1 MPPPVQTSGIGV
13 CLSSRNCEIID
24 VQEVGGRVLF
34 WKRSLML
41 LFLCVACVRVRGRQR
56 EAGDFI
62 LVVRKC

>member
-1 MPPPVQTSGIGV
+1 
-13 CLSSRNCEIID
+13 
-24 VQEVGGRVLF
+24 
-34 WKRSLML
+34 ML